1 MHLERLGPRCEDPT
15 YKVLVNEFPQGSSL
29 QAHADNASSLKV
41 SRVNQRKLVQQAD
54 RKLILRASKDYAYLL
69 SRNLTVTLGL
79 ASYTRMTWRNG
90 RVPVAQVKG
99 MRRSGRGP

>member
-15 YKVLVNEFPQGSSL
+15 YKVLVNEFPQGSNL

-69 SRNLTVTLGL
+69 SRNPTVTLGL
-79 ASYTRMTWRNG
+79 ASHTIMTR
-90 RVPVAQVKG
+90 
-99 MRRSGRGP
+99 